1 MNELTK
7 IIAPVEIDARKKID
21 EINAMPVL
29 TRADFDKT
37 TKWLK
42 AVVSCEKQFKAVEK
56 EKIAPFKAEMDSI
69 KQAFKKPL
77 ELLAEAQE
85 IARTKLNAFL
95 LAKRKVEEGRAR
107 KEQIERQKQAAKEL
121 KKLDRADAK
130 ADKYDD
136 ATAAAIRESNQDKR
150 DEIIANANKVANT
163 KRSNEYAT
171 VRMAWDFEITDIAKV
186 PAEYLQINA
195 SAVRDAIKSG
205 VRDIAGL
212 NIFQKPTVAVK

>member
-29 TRADFDKT
+29 TRTDFDKT
-37 TKWLK
+37 TEWLK

-95 LAKRKVEEGRAR
+95 LAEHKVEEERAR

-150 DEIIANANKVANT
+150 DEIIANANKVANI
-163 KRSNEYAT
+163 KQSNEHAT
-171 VRMAWDFEITDIAKV
+171 VRMVWDFEITDIAKV

-195 SAVRDAIKSG
+195 FAVRDAIKSG

>member
-7 IIAPVEIDARKKID
+7 IITPVEIDARKKID

-37 TKWLK
+37 TEWLK
-42 AVVSCEKQFKAVEK
+42 AVVLCEKQFKAVEK
-56 EKIAPFKAEMDSI
+56 EKIAPFKTEMDSI

-95 LAKRKVEEGRAR
+95 LAERKVEEERAR

-136 ATAAAIRESNQDKR
+136 ATAAAIREINQDKR
-150 DEIIANANKVANT
+150 DEIIANANKVADI
-163 KRSNEYAT
+163 KQSNEHAT
-171 VRMAWDFEITDIAKV
+171 VRMVWDFEITDITKV

>member
-37 TKWLK
+37 TEWLK

-56 EKIAPFKAEMDSI
+56 EKIAPFKVEMDSI

-95 LAKRKVEEGRAR
+95 LAERKVEEERAR
-107 KEQIERQKQAAKEL
+107 KEQIERQKQAAKDL

-136 ATAAAIRESNQDKR
+136 ATAAAIREINQDKR
-150 DEIIANANKVANT
+150 EEIIANANKVADI
-163 KRSNEYAT
+163 KQSNEHAT
-171 VRMAWDFEITDIAKV
+171 VRMVWDFEITDIAKV

>member
-37 TKWLK
+37 TEWLK

-95 LAKRKVEEGRAR
+95 LAERKAIEERAR

-121 KKLDRADAK
+121 KKLDRADVK

-136 ATAAAIRESNQDKR
+136 ATAAAIRENNQDKR
-150 DEIIANANKVANT
+150 DEIIANANKVADI
-163 KRSNEYAT
+163 KQSNEHAT
-171 VRMAWDFEITDIAKV
+171 VRMVWDFEITDIAKV